1 MTFLHT
7 SETNTHQITTSLTKD
22 KAHSGGQIPQKINRV
37 IRKIFKNKKHVTD
50 TASILDKTFNL
61 KPISRNDK
69 VKKIK
74 IKVKVPSTAIHWI

>member
-1 MTFLHT
+1 M
-7 SETNTHQITTSLTKD
+7 K
-22 KAHSGGQIPQKINRV
+22 SGNPKN
-37 IRKIFKNKKHVTD
+37 FSKNKKDVTA

-74 IKVKVPSTAIHWI
+74 IKVKVPSTAIYFGYDC

>member
-1 MTFLHT
+1 MTLFYTL
-7 SETNTHQITTSLTKD
+7 EINEHQINSTKM
-22 KAHSGGQIPQKINRV
+22 KSGNSKNFQKQ
-37 IRKIFKNKKHVTD
+37 KNSGLKNLAKTKNVTD

>member
-1 MTFLHT
+1 MISLHISEIKTYQINT
-7 SETNTHQITTSLTKD
+7 SHTKD
-22 KAHSGGQIPQKINRV
+22 KAHSGRQIPLKIKRV
-37 IRKIFKNKKHVTD
+37 IRKIFKNKKHVTV